1 VPARLTLHPSDRKA
15 GGESGLYAQ
24 LTAGSQEPRNRAAP
38 ARCRLG
44 SQMLG
49 ELARSV
55 APAPLAQALVA
66 LDGVLAKEPQAQLAG
81 ASQIALQNLRKILQ
95 IILQLYNN
103 R

>member
-1 VPARLTLHPSDRKA
+1 MPARLTLHPSDRKA

-66 LDGVLAKEPQAQLAG
+66 LDGVLAE
-81 ASQIALQNLRKILQ
+81 
-95 IILQLYNN
+95 IIGQRDELLYVCLLYTSPSP
-103 R
+103 RD